1 MAPADQGGRWPGAAL
16 SPVPGSHGHAALRWS
31 WPAMHSNQAV
41 SETQRGRPV
50 RARLLSVTAV
60 AIAVATAA
68 PAAADPSTSHTP
80 GLGVRVVGT
89 VAVDTSHAGVIV
101 AVPGSAGPLNG
112 RPKAI
117 RVDRLAAS
125 ALRIG
130 VVVDARPGDELQGAQ
145 NAVADLMIG
154 LPNGAEAAVVG
165 TRPARLV
172 QPLTGDAGSVVR
184 ALAGATFSGRRDDAS
199 ALALAVREVLRGPP
213 GRRAVVL
220 ITTDPIPAALASAVS
235 GQLRAADA
243 SLYVAAVP
251 QLTPSFARLASAS
264 GGWAVTA
271 SSARLLM
278 PAADAIGADLTHQ
291 YRLAYAT
298 AYPALTATRLRVAVA
313 EAGTTAT
320 AEASVRVPPSDDSSA
335 PRVQGSAG
343 ARSGHDGV
351 SVAWL
356 IAAVLLFGLAGVAIF
371 DIRRARREPGRET

>member
-1 MAPADQGGRWPGAAL
+1 MY
-16 SPVPGSHGHAALRWS
+16 
-31 WPAMHSNQAV
+31 SNQAV
-41 SETQRGRPV
+41 SGTQRGRPV
-50 RARLLSVTAV
+50 RGRLLGVTAL
-60 AIAVATAA
+60 AIAVAATAA

-89 VAVDTSHAGVIV
+89 IAVDTSHVGVIV
-101 AVPGSAGPLNG
+101 AVPGSGGPLNAQAFRLWENG
-112 RPKAI
+112 RPKAVG
-117 RVDRLAAS
+117 VDPLPAS

-130 VVVDARPGDELQGAQ
+130 VVVDARPGDQLQGAQ

-165 TRPARLV
+165 ARPARLA

-184 ALAGATFSGRRDDAS
+184 ALAGATFSGPRDDAS
-199 ALALAVREVLRGPP
+199 ALTLAVREVVRGPP

-220 ITTDPIPAALASAVS
+220 ITTDPIPAASASAVS

-251 QLTPSFARLASAS
+251 ELAPSFARLASAS

-271 SSARLLM
+271 SSARSLM
-278 PAADAIGADLTHQ
+278 PAVDAIGADLVHQ

-320 AEASVRVPPSDDSSA
+320 AEATVRVPTSYGWSA
-335 PRVQGSAG
+335 PRAQASAG
-343 ARSGHDGV
+343 ARRSDHAGV

-356 IAAVLLFGLAGVAIF
+356 IAAVLLFGLVGVAIF
-371 DIRRARREPGRET
+371 DIRRMRRKPGGS

>member
-1 MAPADQGGRWPGAAL
+1 
-16 SPVPGSHGHAALRWS
+16 
-31 WPAMHSNQAV
+31 MHSNQAV
-41 SETQRGRPV
+41 SGTQRGRPV
-50 RARLLSVTAV
+50 RGRLLGVTAV
-60 AIAVATAA
+60 AIAVAATAA

-89 VAVDTSHAGVIV
+89 IAAGTSHVGVIV
-101 AVPGSAGPLNG
+101 AVPGSAGPLNAQAFRLWENG
-112 RPKAI
+112 RPKAV
-117 RVDRLAAS
+117 RVDPLPAS

-130 VVVDARPGDELQGAQ
+130 VVVDARPGAQLQGAQ
-145 NAVADLMIG
+145 NAVADLMIS
-154 LPNGAEAAVVG
+154 LPNGAEAALAG
-165 TRPARLV
+165 ARPARLI

-184 ALAGATFSGRRDDAS
+184 ALAAATFSGPRDDAS
-199 ALALAVREVLRGPP
+199 ALTLAVREVLKGPP

-220 ITTDPIPAALASAVS
+220 ITTGPIPAASASAVS

-251 QLTPSFARLASAS
+251 ELTPSLARLASAS

-271 SSARLLM
+271 SSARSLM
-278 PAADAIGADLTHQ
+278 PAVDAIGADLAHQ

-320 AEASVRVPPSDDSSA
+320 AQATVRVPTAQPS
-335 PRVQGSAG
+335 PG
-343 ARSGHDGV
+343 ARGHAGV

-356 IAAVLLFGLAGVAIF
+356 IAAVLLLGLAGVAIA
-371 DIRRARREPGRET
+371 DIRRVRRKPGRS